1 MSFIPLSKVKKN
13 GKVDLWDMGPP
24 RPDLPPEPIAPDK
37 AKLKGGELAAAEVAY
52 EDDLVAYKDELREH
66 ARLMREYR
74 DWHKDKGGPV
84 RIEQWGIDARHS
96 LEREPKRYCIDL
108 PADKKPG
115 KAQREAEEQALA
127 EMDALQRAHAADPQ
141 FGQGA
146 AA

>member
-1 MSFIPLSKVKKN
+1 MSNIPLNKVKKN

-24 RPDLPPEPIAPDK
+24 RPELPPEPATPDK
-37 AKLKGGELAAAEVAY
+37 AKLKGAEFAATEVAY
-52 EDDLVAYKDELREH
+52 EDELVAYKDELREH
-66 ARLMREYR
+66 ARLMRDYR
-74 DWHKDKGGPV
+74 DWQRDKGGPV
-84 RIEQWGIDARHS
+84 KVELWGIDARHA
-96 LEREPKRYCIDL
+96 LDREPKRYRIEL
-108 PADKKPG
+108 PKDVQPG